1 MDTFIEI
8 AKQVE
13 SGNMNPLQGYVMLKQ
28 IEAQLK
34 DCFDIVK
41 DQAIDKAEKYGK
53 GEHEAY
59 GCKFQVRNAAG
70 RWDFSNLQEHSE
82 MKQALKDYEDGMKAA
97 YKARLS
103 GQVMVNQSTGELNE
117 LPEFKEGKTTISIKL

>member
-8 AKQVE
+8 TKQVE
-13 SGNMNPLQGYVMLKQ
+13 AGNMNALEGFVHLKQ

-34 DCFDIVK
+34 DCFNLIK
-41 DQAIDKAEKYGK
+41 DQAIDEAEKYGK
-53 GEHEAY
+53 GENEAY

-97 YKARLS
+97 L
-103 GQVMVNQSTGELNE
+103 VFL
-117 LPEFKEGKTTISIKL
+117 